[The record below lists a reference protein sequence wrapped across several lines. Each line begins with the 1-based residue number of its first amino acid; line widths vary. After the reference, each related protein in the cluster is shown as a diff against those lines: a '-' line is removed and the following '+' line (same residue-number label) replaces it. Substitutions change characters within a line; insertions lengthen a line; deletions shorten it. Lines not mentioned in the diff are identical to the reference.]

1 MSSAS
6 VPDGPPQE
14 QPATPVRGTTVDYV
28 LDQLRAGVLQGRY
41 VPGQRL
47 IEADLTRDLGVSR
60 GPLRE
65 AFRRL
70 SAEGLLET
78 VPNRG
83 ALVRRLTPQE
93 MRELFQIRTGL
104 ECLAVELAA
113 ETTADP
119 AVRAQFQLD
128 VAGVFVE
135 RVRWPGPDYIGE
147 NQCFHDGIARASSNQ
162 QLAQLMRQLQLP
174 LLLNQTAG
182 LLREEDLLASVSEH
196 RAIATAIL
204 AGDGTTAQAQMR
216 LHLQRAMA
224 VAEAMPPAIFPSSN

>member
-6 VPDGPPQE
+6 VPDGLPDQV
-14 QPATPVRGTTVDYV
+14 PAAPVRGATVDYV
-28 LDQLRAGVLQGRY
+28 LEQLRAGVLQGRY
-41 VPGQRL
+41 APGQRL

-60 GPLRE
+60 GPIRE

-70 SAEGLLET
+70 SAEGLLEM

-83 ALVRRLTPQE
+83 ALVRRLTRQQ

-104 ECLAVELAA
+104 ECLAAQLAA
-113 ETTADP
+113 ETTSDP
-119 AVRAQFQLD
+119 AVRAQFERD

-135 RVRWPGPDYIGE
+135 RVRWPGPDYIDE
-147 NQCFHDGIARASSNQ
+147 NQCFHDGIARASGNQ
-162 QLAQLMRQLQLP
+162 QLAKLMRQMQLP

-182 LLREEDLLASVSEH
+182 LLREDDLLASVSEH

-204 AGDGTTAQAQMR
+204 AGNGTAAQAQMR

-224 VAEAMPPAIFPSSN
+224 VAEAMPPAMFPR